1 MWAFAGSI
9 IAVAWSTSLTNVKTR
24 CFSQSECV
32 HNIDVIILWS
42 YCNRGSHWKDK
53 VAIHENCIRII
64 VVISKKIKCLT
75 FSEILYCSINLLN
88 NLVQVH
94 QKLRNCNN
102 ISPLAYFPLRIFR
115 TTWIAAP
122 KTANHIARIHS
133 NWNNLLQLYIALAI
147 KKFGPE
153 STISREPCFAWLL
166 FILLFWYSMP
176 KIDEAANEPDP
187 IISQWA
193 HVAVLFLRSSTGV
206 PKTEKL

>member
-1 MWAFAGSI
+1 MLTFHVTVKRSITQDASPAHILVDAWWQGTRIILRTVWWKQLQRYHSFWQIQLRNQTSPLVRQPMITLTGPTTIMFLMTMWAFAGSI

-88 NLVQVH
+88 NLVPVP
-94 QKLRNCNN
+94 QKLGSCNN
-102 ISPLAYFPLRIFR
+102 ISPLAYFPLRIIR
-115 TTWIAAP
+115 ATWIASP
-122 KTANHIARIHS
+122 
-133 NWNNLLQLYIALAI
+133 
-147 KKFGPE
+147 
-153 STISREPCFAWLL
+153 
-166 FILLFWYSMP
+166 
-176 KIDEAANEPDP
+176 
-187 IISQWA
+187 
-193 HVAVLFLRSSTGV
+193 
-206 PKTEKL
+206 